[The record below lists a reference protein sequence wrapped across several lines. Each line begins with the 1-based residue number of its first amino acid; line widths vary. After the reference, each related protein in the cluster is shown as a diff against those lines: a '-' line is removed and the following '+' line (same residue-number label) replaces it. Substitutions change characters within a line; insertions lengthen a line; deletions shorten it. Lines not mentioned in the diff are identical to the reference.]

1 MKVVHIKLKEPHN
14 GETEFYFGSLKAIY
28 DSIPQYMVGI
38 AYKSLTNALR
48 GKSEYE
54 NKYCSIKV
62 GMLKQK
68 KQSKFNAT

>member
-14 GETEFYFGSLKAIY
+14 GETDFYCGSLKAIY
-28 DSIPQYMVGI
+28 DCIPKDKVGI

-54 NKYCSIKV
+54 NKYSTIKV
-62 GMLKQK
+62 GHLKQK
-68 KQSKFNAT
+68 AQSK

>member
-14 GETEFYFGSLKAIY
+14 GETDFYCGSLKAIY
-28 DSIPQYMVGI
+28 DCIPQDKVGI

-54 NKYCSIKV
+54 NKHCTIKV
-62 GMLKQK
+62 GLLKQK
-68 KQSKFNAT
+68 SQSKNN